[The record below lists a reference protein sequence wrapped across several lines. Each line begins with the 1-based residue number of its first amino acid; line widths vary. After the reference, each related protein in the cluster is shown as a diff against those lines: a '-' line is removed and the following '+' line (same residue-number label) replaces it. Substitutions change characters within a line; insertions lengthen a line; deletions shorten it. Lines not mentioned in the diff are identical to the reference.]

1 MEAITKDQLEQF
13 EIIVP
18 PLKLQ
23 DKFEQLVNNVFT
35 QKSTEI
41 NSKEDSDKL
50 FNSLI
55 QKAFKG
61 ELVS

>member
-13 EIIVP
+13 EIVFP
-18 PLKLQ
+18 PIKLQ
-23 DKFEQLVNNVFT
+23 NKFEDLIDNVFS
-35 QKSTEI
+35 QKSNEI
-41 NSKEDSDKL
+41 TALKESEGL

-61 ELVS
+61 ELTR